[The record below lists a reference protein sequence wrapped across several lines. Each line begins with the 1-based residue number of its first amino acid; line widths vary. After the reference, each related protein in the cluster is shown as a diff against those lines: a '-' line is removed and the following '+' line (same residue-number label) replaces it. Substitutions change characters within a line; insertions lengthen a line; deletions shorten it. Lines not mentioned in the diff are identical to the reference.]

1 MAALKLL
8 VVEDD
13 PANLELMTELFE
25 QLDAK
30 VRPVGDSRE
39 AVLGLQ
45 TSGG

>member
-25 QLDAK
+25 QLEAK
-30 VRPVGDSRE
+30 AHD
-39 AVLGLQ
+39 GLLLKAP
-45 TSGG
+45 SMR